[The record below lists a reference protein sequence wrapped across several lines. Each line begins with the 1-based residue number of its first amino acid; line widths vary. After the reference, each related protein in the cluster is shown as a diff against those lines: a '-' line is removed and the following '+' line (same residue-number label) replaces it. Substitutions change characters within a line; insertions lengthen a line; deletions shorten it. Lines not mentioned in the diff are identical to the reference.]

1 MAKSK
6 SLVNKT
12 IEVPNRI
19 PIEILNTNRITKKI
33 FAMQLKMK
41 LKKEINIDNF
51 SKTFVAGYNFIVQ

>member
-1 MAKSK
+1 M
-6 SLVNKT
+6 
-12 IEVPNRI
+12 I
-19 PIEILNTNRITKKI
+19 ITKKI